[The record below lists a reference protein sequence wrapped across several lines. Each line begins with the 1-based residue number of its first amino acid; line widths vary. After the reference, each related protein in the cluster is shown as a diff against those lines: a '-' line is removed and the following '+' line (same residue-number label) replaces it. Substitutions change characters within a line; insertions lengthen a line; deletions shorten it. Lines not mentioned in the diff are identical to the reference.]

1 MDDVLRQV
9 VHVFAAEVKE
19 QANTVIAALMAM
31 EANPASIPQQIEDL
45 YRQAHSLKGSSSS
58 LGVVE
63 LAELAHNLEEALL
76 PVRRA
81 QTTLLSHAMVDLSL
95 RAMDA
100 AKLRVDGLV
109 NDTDLGL
116 RETEAAAAALAEL
129 AGLSAHDPA
138 PKTEA
143 EASAAHVVE
152 AVGAPSAPR
161 PAPIVPVAEE
171 AIDDE
176 TLRIHTGRLLPLER
190 RLDDLRALRG
200 RLEGRGEAVRQLIQA
215 VDKLWRSDGNE
226 ATYRILRQLSAL
238 RRTLLEDAELAQAH
252 AVELDDNLRA
262 LRLVPFDLVR
272 VSLGRALRDACRR
285 TGKDAQLVLVG
296 GEEAQL
302 DRRLLDALKNPLL
315 HLVRNAVDH
324 GIEPASVRAAVG
336 KPERATVT
344 VTVEQEGRDVTI
356 AVADDGRGI
365 DVNAVRARAIE
376 RGLLSPETQRLD
388 PDDAFEL
395 LFKPG
400 FSTAQQ
406 VTELSGR
413 GVGLDVVREA
423 IGRLH
428 GRIDVTSTPGQGAR
442 FVLTV
447 PLTVAASETMLLE
460 EGGRPFALPLA
471 SIERIVRADVNA
483 LRPVAGRT
491 FFQLEDQPIP
501 VIRLARLL
509 GLTERHEGS
518 AFRTIAIIRGGSTGE
533 RAAVVCE
540 RLLGGRDLIL
550 SPLPLELMHLSLL
563 STGAI
568 LPNGQAIFILS
579 PRALVDAAH
588 DIPPANDVQR
598 KPSDRG
604 GSILVADDSITT
616 RSLLRNAL
624 EASGFRVRVA
634 ADGDEAWRLAL
645 AEPFDLIVSDVRMP
659 RLDGYGLVARLRSDP
674 RTAKLPIVLFSS
686 LDSDEDRRRGTS
698 AGASAY
704 LSKSAFDRGHLID
717 VVNGLIRGT
726 A

>member
-1 MDDVLRQV
+1 MDEVLRQV

-31 EANPASIPQQIEDL
+31 EADPSTIPHQIEEL

-63 LAELAHNLEEALL
+63 LEQLAHNLEEVLL
-76 PVRRA
+76 PVRRGH
-81 QTTLLSHAMVDLSL
+81 TSFLTHAMVDLSL

-100 AKLRVDGLV
+100 AKLRADGLV
-109 NDTDLGL
+109 NDTEIGL
-116 RETEAAAAALAEL
+116 RETNEAATALAQLAGARRDDAPLADAEAAQLREAMSAAA
-129 AGLSAHDPA
+129 
-138 PKTEA
+138 
-143 EASAAHVVE
+143 
-152 AVGAPSAPR
+152 
-161 PAPIVPVAEE
+161 PVAED

-176 TLRIHTGRLLPLER
+176 TMRIHTGRLSPLER

-200 RLEGRGEAVRQLIQA
+200 RLEGRGEAVQQLIQA

-226 ATYRILRQLSAL
+226 AMYRLLRQLSAL
-238 RRTLLEDAELAQAH
+238 RRILAEDAEIAQAN

-262 LRLVPFDLVR
+262 LRLVPFDLMR
-272 VSLGRALRDACRR
+272 MSLARALREACRR
-285 TGKDAQLVLVG
+285 TGKHVQLALVG
-296 GEEAQL
+296 GEAQL
-302 DRRLLDALKNPLL
+302 DRRLLDALKNPLI
-315 HLVRNAVDH
+315 HLLRNAVDH
-324 GIEPASVRAAVG
+324 GIEAPSVRAAVG

-344 VTVEQEGRDVTI
+344 VTVEQQGRDVRI
-356 AVADDGRGI
+356 SVADDGRGI
-365 DVNAVRARAIE
+365 DVNAVRTRAIE
-376 RGLLSPETQRLD
+376 RGLLPAETQRLD

-423 IGRLH
+423 VGRMH
-428 GRIDVTSTPGQGAR
+428 GRIDVTSTPGKGAR
-442 FVLTV
+442 FGLTV

-471 SIERIVRADVNA
+471 CIERIVRADVNA
-483 LRPVAGRT
+483 LRPVGGRT
-491 FFQLEDQPIP
+491 FFHLDDQPIP

-518 AFRTIAIIRGGSTGE
+518 AYRTIAVVRGGSTGE
-533 RAAVVCE
+533 RAALVCE

-550 SPLPLELMHLSLL
+550 SPLPLELTHLPLL

-588 DIPPANDVQR
+588 DAPPGADPQR
-598 KPSDRG
+598 PAPDRG
-604 GSILVADDSITT
+604 GTILVADDSITT

-659 RLDGYGLVARLRSDP
+659 RLDGYGLVARLRADP
-674 RTAKLPIVLFSS
+674 RTAKLPVVLFSS

-698 AGASAY
+698 AGANAY
-704 LSKSAFDRGHLID
+704 LTKGAFDRGHLID